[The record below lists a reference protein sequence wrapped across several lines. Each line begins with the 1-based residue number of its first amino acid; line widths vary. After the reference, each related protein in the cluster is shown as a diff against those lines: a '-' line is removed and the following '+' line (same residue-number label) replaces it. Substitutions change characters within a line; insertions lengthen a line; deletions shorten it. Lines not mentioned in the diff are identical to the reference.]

1 MGQGMDLYWRD
12 NLLCPSESEYIDMV
26 SNNIMRQKTR
36 DENVKHYAAN
46 LVLKSG
52 SFIYTEQYLANL
64 ESEIRKEIDNL
75 GGNQNLSLIVD
86 YLSINNKS
94 SI

>member
-1 MGQGMDLYWRD
+1 
-12 NLLCPSESEYIDMV
+12 
-26 SNNIMRQKTR
+26 MRQKTR

-52 SFIYTEQYLANL
+52 SFVYTEQYLANL
-64 ESEIRKEIDNL
+64 ESEIRKEIDCL